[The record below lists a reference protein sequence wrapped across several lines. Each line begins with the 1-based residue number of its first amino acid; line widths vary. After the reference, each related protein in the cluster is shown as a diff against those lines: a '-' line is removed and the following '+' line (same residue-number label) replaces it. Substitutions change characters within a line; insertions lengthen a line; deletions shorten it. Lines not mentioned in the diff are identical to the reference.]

1 MKKQDFRH
9 PKEKEAML
17 AIQRNPLFG
26 MLSETLSQ
34 VLVGTPALAESVA
47 RRFPVTRRSYPRL
60 FDLYRDTLEKLDIS
74 EPYPLFLNFEYPL
87 KAEARGYGKSCVL
100 TLNGNNLDLLTEPQI
115 QVLLAH
121 ELAHIQYDHLRYFS
135 LFKALDTVGKY
146 SISLLDTGLNALV
159 SVFLDWMQ
167 AADYTADRV
176 AAYVVGDRETVAEA
190 IWLSMGTVPS
200 IVPLRSDPANE
211 QAPSSKALGDLTA
224 IGKILLERLMLDAN
238 CPWGAERIRELAQ
251 EDPGAV

>member
-1 MKKQDFRH
+1 MNVRQIKG
-9 PKEKEAML
+9 
-17 AIQRNPLFG
+17 N
-26 MLSETLSQ
+26 TW
-34 VLVGTPALAESVA
+34 VLEGFELIP
-47 RRFPVTRRSYPRL
+47 
-60 FDLYRDTLEKLDIS
+60 LYRLE
-74 EPYPLFLNFEYPL
+74 
-87 KAEARGYGKSCVL
+87 
-100 TLNGNNLDLLTEPQI
+100 NNTCI
-115 QVLLAH
+115 
-121 ELAHIQYDHLRYFS
+121 
-135 LFKALDTVGKY
+135 
-146 SISLLDTGLNALV
+146 LLDTGLNALV

-190 IWLSMGTVPS
+190 IRLSMGTVPS